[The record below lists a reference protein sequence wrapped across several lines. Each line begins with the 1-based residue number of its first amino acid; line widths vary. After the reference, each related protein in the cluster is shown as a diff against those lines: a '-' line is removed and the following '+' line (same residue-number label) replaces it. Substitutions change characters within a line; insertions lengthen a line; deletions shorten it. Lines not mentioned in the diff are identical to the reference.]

1 MTNKTPKTNPT
12 PTNKT
17 IREAMLELSRLS
29 IEADRDEEL
38 TDVGFIKA
46 RDKALQ
52 NCEQALLTYIKEEQE
67 KARHEVIDLM
77 VENLKDTYQKIFMY
91 ETIYGAMYD
100 PDGEIDVVDSYVK
113 YQELEPERAKFADWL
128 ESQRNRLEQS

>member
-1 MTNKTPKTNPT
+1 MTNPT
-12 PTNKT
+12 PLDVDELDRILLEMMNPIDYKNTLFSICGKKHPQPVYSPNNVKT
-17 IREAMLELSRLS
+17 A
-29 IEADRDEEL
+29 
-38 TDVGFIKA
+38 K
-46 RDKALQ
+46 
-52 NCEQALLTYIKEEQE
+52 QALLTYIKEEQE

-100 PDGEIDVVDSYVK
+100 PEGEVDVADSYVK